1 MGASYIKERL
11 SLDYRDYI
19 KKHTTTEYL
28 DEKHEDIE
36 KEDEESPGTHRND
49 IKFLHSEILNFL
61 KKKHPGNDE
70 NDYLWEK
77 IFEEAFDI
85 DGRNDKSFKQL
96 AEHFKLPESSF
107 FKYYFVPMMKA
118 VKEFLKSQGYH
129 GDKKEVEKEIEEDLN
144 DELKKTPP
152 KEKLPDYQTYLKE
165 PQNSKEFKEYLH
177 KNRSTRMSPRTV
189 KIVELFGEGLTNKEI
204 VDKLPEVKL
213 EETHRT
219 KSEAFNK
226 FYKNWYEEKMEKQL
240 EDKEKVAGFF
250 MPYMRVDSE
259 KKEPASIYKRMADSG
274 RMGLLIEFNS
284 DYTKQDVP
292 KPDEKG
298 KIPDPNFEFQ
308 SLIYTLNNFKK
319 KHSLEY
325 RYIEKPKDKAGN
337 LEKGMGGES
346 LLKLDGKPSNDHE
359 VKKEID
365 DRIEKL
371 KQEGIYPHISG
382 LSVTYKNTN
391 KKYPGSKGI
400 YKGVQSFDSAFADLA
415 PNDDPHKE
423 RFKNFNQLQLKKK
436 VGPGIGQS
444 TTLDARRKIKELEEE
459 LESIETLLRL

>member
-1 MGASYIKERL
+1 MVSISMFLSRLSTLVDSYRKINIVKNLADELGKYIRPEYIKEYGEQRNPRAINLGVILKGLNINSELDREEVLEDLVDEFKKKKHAERVLVEMEALARKKFGKDSVDLVGIGTPPRGLTPDEQKKVEEMVKDLGPYGAIYIKERL

-250 MPYMRVDSE
+250 MPYSASGFR
-259 KKEPASIYKRMADSG
+259 KEG
-274 RMGLLIEFNS
+274 
-284 DYTKQDVP
+284 
-292 KPDEKG
+292 
-298 KIPDPNFEFQ
+298 
-308 SLIYTLNNFKK
+308 
-319 KHSLEY
+319 
-325 RYIEKPKDKAGN
+325 
-337 LEKGMGGES
+337 
-346 LLKLDGKPSNDHE
+346 
-359 VKKEID
+359 
-365 DRIEKL
+365 
-371 KQEGIYPHISG
+371 
-382 LSVTYKNTN
+382 
-391 KKYPGSKGI
+391 
-400 YKGVQSFDSAFADLA
+400 
-415 PNDDPHKE
+415 
-423 RFKNFNQLQLKKK
+423 
-436 VGPGIGQS
+436 
-444 TTLDARRKIKELEEE
+444 ARQYL
-459 LESIETLLRL
+459 